1 MTQAV
6 VCLFTAQPIMADQ
19 VPPLGHMPLLFDR
32 MQADQ
37 DAIPKSCVE
46 VVNVLA
52 GSEVCMY
59 MYVYV
64 CICMYMYVYVCIM
77 YYVCMYMY
85 V

>member
-1 MTQAV
+1 
-6 VCLFTAQPIMADQ
+6 MADQ

-52 GSEVCMY
+52 GSEVCT
-59 MYVYV
+59 YV
-64 CICMYMYVYVCIM
+64 CM
-77 YYVCMYMY
+77 YYVCMYACMHVCTYVCTYICMYICTCMY
-85 V
+85 VRIYV